1 MLCMKARFL
10 VIASLTVVL
19 LSVAAAIQD
28 YFFGDLFLARAIQE
42 IRVAPWDE
50 TMEAA
55 TTIGRGLP
63 MVVMALAFFGWFLW
77 RGQKAEYMVLGGAL
91 LSLAVN
97 PVLKFVVD
105 RPRPTEDLVM
115 IWRDPDGMGFPSG
128 HASTAMILFGLIY
141 YLAPIIVPWK
151 MAVPLVRLSS
161 FMLIL
166 LIGISRVYLG
176 AHWPSDV
183 LGGFL
188 VGGIMLTLLIHFHRQ
203 YTPQMEP
210 SGAYL
215 HPFRS
220 APAHWDRSVP

>member
-1 MLCMKARFL
+1 MKFMKTRLL
-10 VIASLTVVL
+10 VIAFLMVAL
-19 LSVAAAIQD
+19 LSIAATIQD
-28 YFFGDLFLARAIQE
+28 YFFGDLYLARVIQD

-50 TMEAA
+50 TMEAV

-63 MVVMALAFFGWFLW
+63 MVIMALAFFIWFLW
-77 RGQKAEYMVLGGAL
+77 RGQKAEYIVLAGAL

-97 PVLKFVVD
+97 PMLKILVD

-115 IWRDPDGMGFPSG
+115 IWRDPAGMGFPSG
-128 HASTAMILFGLIY
+128 HAATAMILFGLVY
-141 YLAPIIVPWK
+141 YLAPIVVPWK
-151 MAVPLVRLSS
+151 TGVQLLRLSS

-188 VGGIMLTLLIHFHRQ
+188 VGGIMLTLLIHLHRQ
-203 YTPQMEP
+203 YSPQVEP
-210 SGAYL
+210 SRAY
-215 HPFRS
+215 
-220 APAHWDRSVP
+220 

>member
-1 MLCMKARFL
+1 MKARFL
-10 VIASLTVVL
+10 VLASITVVL
-19 LSVAAAIQD
+19 LSVAAAVQD
-28 YFFGDLFLARAIQE
+28 YFFADIFLARSIQD

-50 TMEAA
+50 TMETV

-63 MVVMALAFFGWFLW
+63 MLVMALALFGWFLW
-77 RGQKAEYMVLGGAL
+77 RRQKAEYIVFGAAIM
-91 LSLAVN
+91 SLAVN
-97 PVLKFVVD
+97 PLIKILVE
-105 RPRPTEDLVM
+105 RPRPSEELVM
-115 IWRDPDGMGFPSG
+115 IWRDQAGLGFPSG
-128 HASTAMILFGLIY
+128 HSSTAMILFGLLY

-151 MAVPLVRLSS
+151 WAVSLMRFSS

-188 VGGIMLTLLIHFHRQ
+188 VGGIALTLLIHLHRR

-210 SGAYL
+210 YQA
-215 HPFRS
+215 
-220 APAHWDRSVP
+220 

>member
-1 MLCMKARFL
+1 MSSMNIRLL
-10 VIASLTVVL
+10 IIASLMVVL

-28 YFFGDLFLARAIQE
+28 YFFGDLYLAKAIQD
-42 IRVAPWDE
+42 INGAPWEE
-50 TMEAA
+50 TMEAV

-63 MVVMALAFFGWFLW
+63 MIVMALTFFGWFLW

-97 PVLKFVVD
+97 PVLKILVD

-115 IWRDPDGMGFPSG
+115 IWRDPAGMGFPSG
-128 HASTAMILFGLIY
+128 HAATAMILFGLVY
-141 YLAPIIVPWK
+141 YLAPIMVPWK
-151 MAVPLVRLSS
+151 RAILLLRFSS
-161 FMLIL
+161 LMLIL

-188 VGGIMLTLLIHFHRQ
+188 VGGIMLTLLIHLHRQ
-203 YTPQMEP
+203 YSPQTEP
-210 SGAYL
+210 SRA
-215 HPFRS
+215 
-220 APAHWDRSVP
+220 